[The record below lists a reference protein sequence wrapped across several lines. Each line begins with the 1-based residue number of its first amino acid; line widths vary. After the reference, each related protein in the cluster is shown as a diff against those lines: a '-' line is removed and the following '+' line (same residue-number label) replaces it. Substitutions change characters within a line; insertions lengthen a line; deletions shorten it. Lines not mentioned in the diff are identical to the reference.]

1 MIANLFGQGLEGTN
15 PVYKSFLW
23 IRLIPS
29 SLDAGSSSLSL
40 CFLLFCLCNVFL
52 NKSVATSP
60 DHSHTW
66 PVFLFL
72 PLFVEVFLK
81 IHWLCYSAWIVLS
94 VLFHNTCKLF
104 VKKLG
109 LLNQIN
115 LLCLHFNHFFWAL
128 LLASCVFILYL
139 FGKLLQILSG
149 QILVQFLWITKFLVL
164 IFHLD
169 YIKSTLLSVS

>member
-1 MIANLFGQGLEGTN
+1 MIANLFGQGLEDTN

-29 SLDAGSSSLSL
+29 SLDAGSSSFSL

-60 DHSHTW
+60 DNCHAW

-72 PLFVEVFLK
+72 SLFVEVFLK
-81 IHWLCYSAWIVLS
+81 IHWFCYSARIVLP
-94 VLFHNTCKLF
+94 VLFHNTCQLF

-109 LLNQIN
+109 LLDQIN
-115 LLCLHFNHFFWAL
+115 LLCLYFNHFFRTL
-128 LLASCVFILYL
+128 LLTSCVFILYL
-139 FGKLLQILSG
+139 FGKLLQVLFG
-149 QILVQFLWITKFLVL
+149 QILIQFL
-164 IFHLD
+164 
-169 YIKSTLLSVS
+169 